1 MRSVFMGENKN
12 LFVIFGILIESRN
25 HSGGRA
31 CPLNRENLLVL
42 CIVALV
48 LFLSLRNQNR
58 VEEPA
63 VALAALPEE
72 DIQESTAEIYVHITG
87 RVKEP
92 GVFRLPSGAR
102 LQDAVEAA
110 GGLYPDADTAQINLS
125 LKLQDEDKFHI
136 PAMGETVSDPGTA
149 SGLIT
154 DGLIDI
160 NHATQ
165 SELEEL
171 PGIGPAL
178 AGRIIEYRE
187 STRLQRSRTSKMSA
201 GSGTNF

>member
-1 MRSVFMGENKN
+1 MSFFK
-12 LFVIFGILIESRN
+12 
-25 HSGGRA
+25 
-31 CPLNRENLLVL
+31 NRENLLVL

-72 DIQESTAEIYVHITG
+72 EIQESTAEIYVHITG

-136 PAMGETVSDPGTA
+136 PATGETVSDPGTA

-187 STRLQRSRTSKMSA
+187 STPFAKIEDIQNVRGIGDKLFEGMKEQITVR
-201 GSGTNF
+201 